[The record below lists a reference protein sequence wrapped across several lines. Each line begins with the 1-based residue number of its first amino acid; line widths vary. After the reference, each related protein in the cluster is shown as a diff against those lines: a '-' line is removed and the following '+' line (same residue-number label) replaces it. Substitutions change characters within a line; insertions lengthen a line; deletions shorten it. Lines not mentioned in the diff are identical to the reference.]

1 MSGRVWKFGNDVDT
15 DVLAPGA
22 FMKGPVEELARRC
35 LEAVDPAFAAGVREG
50 DFVVAGR
57 NFGVG
62 SSREQ
67 AAQVLKLLGVAAVI
81 APSFAGI
88 FYRNACNLGLTAL
101 RSDSIGR
108 IDGGHRLDV
117 DARAGVIDNLST
129 GERLSCEPLPAH
141 IAQIVQAGGLIPYLQ
156 QKLETHA

>member
-1 MSGRVWKFGNDVDT
+1 VSGTVWKFGDNVDT

-22 FMKGPVEELARRC
+22 FMKGPVEELARHC
-35 LEAVDPAFAAGVREG
+35 LESVDPHFAAGVQAG

-88 FYRNACNLGLTAL
+88 FYRNACNLGLAAL
-101 RSDSIGR
+101 LSTSIER
-108 IDGGHRLDV
+108 IDSGHRLAVDV
-117 DARAGVIDNLST
+117 HAGVIDNLTT
-129 GERLSCEPLPAH
+129 GEQLACEPLPEHLA
-141 IAQIVQAGGLIPYLQ
+141 AIVQAGGLIPYLQ
-156 QKLETHA
+156 NKLETER

>member
-1 MSGRVWKFGNDVDT
+1 VSGTAWKFGDNVDT

-22 FMKGPVEELARRC
+22 FMKGPVEELATHC
-35 LEAVDPAFAAGVREG
+35 LESVDPQFAAGVQAG
-50 DFVVAGR
+50 DFLVAGR

-88 FYRNACNLGLTAL
+88 FYRNACNLGLAAL
-101 RSDSIGR
+101 LCNDVDR
-108 IDGGHRLDV
+108 IESGQLLAV
-117 DARAGVIDNLST
+117 DARTGIIDNLTT
-129 GERLSCEPLPAH
+129 GERLSCEPLPEH
-141 IAQIVQAGGLIPYLQ
+141 IAAIVQAGGLVPYLQ
-156 QKLETHA
+156 IRLGAER